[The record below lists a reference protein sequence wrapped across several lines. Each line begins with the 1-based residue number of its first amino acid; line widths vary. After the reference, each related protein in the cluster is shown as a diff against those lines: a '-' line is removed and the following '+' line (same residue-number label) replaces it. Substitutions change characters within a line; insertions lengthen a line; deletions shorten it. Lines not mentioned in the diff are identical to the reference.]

1 MAARVTTI
9 VVDAIDPE
17 RLSQF
22 WSEVLGWQRQPI
34 DGGPDW
40 IAIGDPKHEAPFIL
54 LFLPAN
60 DDKSGKNRVH
70 VDVNP
75 VGCDQQQELD
85 RLLSLGARHV
95 DIGQGD
101 QPWIVLADPEGN
113 EFCLLHRRID

>member
-9 VVDAIDPE
+9 VLDAIDPE

-22 WSEVLGWQRQPI
+22 WSDVLGWQRQPI
-34 DGGPDW
+34 DGGADW

-54 LFLPAN
+54 LFLPSS
-60 DDKSGKNRVH
+60 DEKRGKNRVH
-70 VDVNP
+70 LDVNP

-101 QPWIVLADPEGN
+101 QSWFVLADPEGN